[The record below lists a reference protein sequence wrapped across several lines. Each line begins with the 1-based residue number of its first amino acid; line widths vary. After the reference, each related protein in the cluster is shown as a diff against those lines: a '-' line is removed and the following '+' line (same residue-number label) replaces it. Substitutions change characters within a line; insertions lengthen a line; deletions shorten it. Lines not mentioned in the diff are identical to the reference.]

1 MSIRTASQL
10 HDALSEDVSWR
21 KKELI
26 NLKLMHEA
34 ARDHQAEMLRRAGIA
49 LLYAHWEGY
58 VKAAGTAY
66 VEFVARQELTYGELT
81 PNFIAL
87 GMKAHL
93 RQAVESSRGQI
104 LTRVVQ
110 FFTTEVSQ
118 RARLNWDRAIQ
129 TKANLSSELL
139 RDIVFSLGL
148 DYKPFQVR
156 EKSVVE
162 LLRERRNS
170 IAHGRYL
177 LVDADEYVRLHNEVV
192 GHDEFSGLLEEF
204 RTQIDNAAQL
214 GAFRAS
220 NESRQANQQILPVQ

>member
-1 MSIRTASQL
+1 MSIRTAAQL

-34 ARDHQAEMLRRAGIA
+34 ARNHQAEMLRRAGIA

-58 VKAAGTAY
+58 VKRAGTAY
-66 VEFVARQELTYGELT
+66 VEFVAHQNLTYGELT
-81 PNFIAL
+81 ANFVAL

-93 RQAVESSRGQI
+93 RHAEESSKGEVLIRI
-104 LTRVVQ
+104 VR
-110 FFTTEVSQ
+110 FFTAEVGQ
-118 RARLNWDRAIQ
+118 RARLNWDRSIQ
-129 TKANLSSELL
+129 TKANLSAELL
-139 RDIVFSLGL
+139 RDIVLSLGL
-148 DYKPFQVR
+148 DYRPFQVR

-162 LLRERRNS
+162 LLRERRNG

-177 LVDADEYVRLHNEVV
+177 PVDADEYVRLHNEIV
-192 GHDEFSGLLEEF
+192 GHNEFSGLLEEF

-214 GAFRAS
+214 GAFKVGQ
-220 NESRQANQQILPVQ
+220 ESK

>member
-1 MSIRTASQL
+1 MSIYTASQL

-66 VEFVARQELTYGELT
+66 VEFVARQNLTYRELT

-93 RQAVESSRGQI
+93 AHAAESSRGEI
-104 LTRVVQ
+104 LTRVVK
-110 FFTTEVSQ
+110 FFTAEIAR
-118 RARLNWDRAIQ
+118 RARLNWDRAVQ
-129 TKANLSSELL
+129 TRANLSAELL

-148 DYKPFQVR
+148 DYRPFEVR

-162 LLRERRNS
+162 PLRKRRNS
-170 IAHGRYL
+170 IAHGRHL
-177 LVDADEYVRLHNEVV
+177 PVDADEYAHLHNEIV
-192 GHDEFSGLLEEF
+192 GHEDFSGLLEEF

-214 GAFRAS
+214 GTFRAS
-220 NESRQANQQILPVQ
+220 TPSALAN

>member
-1 MSIRTASQL
+1 MTIRTAMQL
-10 HDALSEDVSWR
+10 HDALSDDVSWR

-26 NLKLMHEA
+26 SLKLMHES

-66 VEFVARQELTYGELT
+66 VEFVAHQDLAYRELA

-87 GMKAHL
+87 GMKGRL
-93 RQAVESSRGQI
+93 RQAVESSRAEVLMQ
-104 LTRVVQ
+104 VVQ
-110 FFTTEVSQ
+110 FFTAEIGHQ
-118 RARLNWDRAIQ
+118 AKLNWDRAVQ
-129 TKANLSSELL
+129 TRANLSAELL
-139 RDIVFSLGL
+139 RNVIISLGL

-177 LVDADEYVRLHNEVV
+177 LVDADEYVRLHNEIV
-192 GHDEFSGLLEEF
+192 GHEEFSGLLEEF

-214 GAFRAS
+214 GIFKATGA
-220 NESRQANQQILPVQ
+220 

>member
-1 MSIRTASQL
+1 L
-10 HDALSEDVSWR
+10 HDALSDDVSWR

-26 NLKLMHEA
+26 NLRLMHES

-66 VEFVARQELTYGELT
+66 VEFVASQDLTYSELA

-93 RQAVESSRGQI
+93 KHAVESSTGET
-104 LTRVVQ
+104 LTRVVK
-110 FFTTEVSQ
+110 FFTIELSQ
-118 RARLNWDRAIQ
+118 KAKLNWDRAVQ
-129 TKANLSSELL
+129 TKANLSAELL
-139 RDIVFSLGL
+139 RDIVLGLGL

-162 LLRERRNS
+162 LLRERRNG

-192 GHDEFSGLLEEF
+192 GHEEFSGLLEEF

-214 GAFRAS
+214 GAFRGTR
-220 NESRQANQQILPVQ
+220 ESRPVN

>member
-1 MSIRTASQL
+1 MSIRTATQL
-10 HDALSEDVSWR
+10 HDALAEDLSWR

-34 ARDHQAEMLRRAGIA
+34 ARDHQAEMLRRAAIA

-66 VEFVARQELTYGELT
+66 VEFVAHQDLTYYDLA

-93 RQAVESSRGQI
+93 HQAVESWRGEV
-104 LTRVVQ
+104 LTRVVK
-110 FFTTEVSQ
+110 FFTAEISR
-118 RARLNWDRAIQ
+118 RATLNWDRAVQ
-129 TKANLSSELL
+129 TRANLSAPLL
-139 RDIVFSLGL
+139 RDIVLSLGL

-162 LLRERRNS
+162 LLRERRNG

-177 LVDADEYVRLHNEVV
+177 LVDADEYVRLHNEIV
-192 GHDEFSGLLEEF
+192 GHDEFNGLLEEF

-220 NESRQANQQILPVQ
+220 YGLKAAN